1 MAVDL
6 YSFLLG
12 FGLGLAIF
20 ASFMLG
26 YRWSKEGERKC

>member
-6 YSFLLG
+6 YSFLIGLA
-12 FGLGLAIF
+12 LGLAIF

-26 YRWSKEGERKC
+26 YYWSKKREKS